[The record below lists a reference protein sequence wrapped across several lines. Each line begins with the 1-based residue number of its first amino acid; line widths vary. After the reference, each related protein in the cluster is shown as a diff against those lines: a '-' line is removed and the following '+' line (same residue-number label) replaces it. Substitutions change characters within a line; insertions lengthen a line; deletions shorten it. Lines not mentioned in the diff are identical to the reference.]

1 MNKKLEKRFNNKLK
15 KELEKKPK
23 MLKIKDK
30 LKLNMI
36 QKCSSK
42 WNLMLLNKQ
51 KKQKLKK
58 KTIKFKNCL
67 NKMRRKKRKKEKNQK
82 EKRL

>member
-42 WNLMLLNKQ
+42 
-51 KKQKLKK
+51 
-58 KTIKFKNCL
+58 
-67 NKMRRKKRKKEKNQK
+67 
-82 EKRL
+82 